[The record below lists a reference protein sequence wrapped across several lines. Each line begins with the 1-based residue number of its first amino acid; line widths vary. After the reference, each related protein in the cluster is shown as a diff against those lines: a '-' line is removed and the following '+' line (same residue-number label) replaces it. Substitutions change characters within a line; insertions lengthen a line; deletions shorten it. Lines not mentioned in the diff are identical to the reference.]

1 MSTFE
6 ESYGARNWRCLHC
19 REALIPDSSSL
30 ACAGCGR
37 QYPVIAGI
45 PLLVSEPIA
54 YLRSEL
60 ALLNRAVRDANRRR
74 DALDKSRGETGLT
87 TASLDRHRDVIDAEL
102 ARAATF
108 LALLEP
114 AAKALEMMAEDSAD
128 SRGVRRPGW
137 IFDSLLPYLLRDWT
151 NTAELQ
157 AANSLISAALGE
169 AFPDPSDVL
178 VAFAGC
184 GAGGL
189 LAEISPDFKH
199 VVGFDLTLP
208 VLVAARHLLDGKDIE
223 LALPRAINELGR
235 ITLRNRNS
243 PVVGAYRELVAMDAF
258 DAAFADGSV
267 NCVVTSF
274 LIDLIPDP
282 RRLADE
288 IHRILSPNGIWINYG
303 PSGPLRAHWRFDQ
316 SEGAAFFEASGF
328 AVVRA
333 DAHRATYLDLSRDC
347 PTWSF
352 QNHMCYLTS
361 MRKTGQ
367 DRKMV
372 KVAPSIPAEVSRI
385 IPEHYPG
392 ATLIKRESLEA
403 EHKHTVHLRHERSP
417 GIVENLEI
425 GSDTARI
432 IGHVDGKKTVL
443 EIANMLKQT
452 SDLPV
457 EETIHAFDRYFNMR
471 LLRWRDQGDEPA
483 L

>member
-1 MSTFE
+1 MT
-6 ESYGARNWRCLHC
+6 
-19 REALIPDSSSL
+19 
-30 ACAGCGR
+30 CAGCGR
-37 QYPVIAGI
+37 QFPVIAGI

-60 ALLNRAVRDANRRR
+60 ALLDRAVRDAKRRR
-74 DALDKSRGETGLT
+74 DALDKSGLDTGLT
-87 TASLDRHRDVIDAEL
+87 KVSLDRHRDVIDCEL

-114 AAKALEMMAEDSAD
+114 AAKALETMPDNSAD
-128 SRGVRRPGW
+128 SRGVRRSGW

-169 AFPDPSDVL
+169 AFPNPSDIL

-189 LAEISPDFKH
+189 LAEISPNFGH

-208 VLVAARHLLDGKDIE
+208 VLVAARHLLDGKNIE
-223 LALPRAINELGR
+223 LAMPRAINERGR
-235 ITLRNRNS
+235 ITLHNRNS
-243 PVVGAYRELVAMDAF
+243 QAVRAHRELVAMDAF
-258 DAAFADGSV
+258 DAAFADCSV

-282 RRLADE
+282 RGLADE

-303 PSGPLRAHWRFDQ
+303 PSGPLRAHRRFDQ

-328 AVVRA
+328 TVVQA

-347 PTWSF
+347 PAWSF

-361 MRKTGQ
+361 MRKTEQ
-367 DRKMV
+367 DREKV
-372 KVAPSIPAEVSRI
+372 KAAPSIPAQLSRI
-385 IPEHYPG
+385 IPKHYPQ
-392 ATLIKRESLEA
+392 ATLIKHERLEE
-403 EHKHTVHLRHERSP
+403 EHEHTIHLRHERSP

-425 GSDTARI
+425 GSNGARI
-432 IGHVDGKKTVL
+432 LAQVDGKRTVL
-443 EIANMLKQT
+443 EIANMLQLT

-457 EETIHAFDRYFNMR
+457 QETIQAFERYFNMG
-471 LLRWRDQGDEPA
+471 LLSWRDGIDPA
-483 L
+483 V